1 MIALPPGCTVTYSV
15 WIDIESLSEDI
26 IEWYRSLGEEVRYDR
41 HYNSRGKEVL
51 TPYVRYGQGKWCHH
65 HHNGT
70 PGAVR
75 LHFLGKDASVA
86 SMFILKF
93 NDFITNHNLRD
104 VMERQERELAP

>member
-15 WIDIESLSEDI
+15 WIDVSSLSDDI
-26 IEWYRSLGEEVRYDR
+26 IEWYRTLGEEIRYDT

-65 HHNGT
+65 HHNGL
-70 PGAVR
+70 GGSR
-75 LHFLGKDASVA
+75 LHFLGQDASVA

-93 NDFITNHNLRD
+93 NECITNHNLRE